1 MTNIVVPTTVNG
13 ALVTWETLDVVAAP
27 SSPNVLY
34 VAKWAPHNFGPAT
47 TIVQY
52 TIGAPSAVDYST
64 SYTAPDGKLQPFTSV
79 TDLAPNPAGGL
90 FVAHDPTNG
99 GTNGALISRLP

>member
-1 MTNIVVPTTVNG
+1 
-13 ALVTWETLDVVAAP
+13 
-27 SSPNVLY
+27 
-34 VAKWAPHNFGPAT
+34 
-47 TIVQY
+47 
-52 TIGAPSAVDYST
+52 
-64 SYTAPDGKLQPFTSV
+64 V